1 MSGSINLGYA
11 CINMHLSET
20 QKNTP
25 ARTCRKATFAEKG
38 LPHVGMLFEQNI
50 RNLHDI
56 LKWNASNDFTLYR
69 MSSDMAPWC
78 SEYNLEDLPNWQT
91 CKALLEQ
98 AGAYAR
104 ETGQRLSF
112 HPGAFTV
119 LAGKN
124 PATLKKSLHELEI
137 HGKIMDTMGLPRSRY
152 AKINIHLGGAY
163 GDKDAAIE
171 RFIANYKKL
180 SPAVTSRLTLENDD
194 RPNLYT
200 TRDLVEKVFPRT
212 GIPVVFDYHHHICH
226 PGDDTIQEAL
236 DLAIA
241 TWGDVKPTTHY
252 SETAQKDKPK
262 AVFRA
267 HSKMIEGYINT
278 YGHDIDCCVEAK
290 GKERAV
296 QGYLALYGK
305 DNKNPE
311 AQQ

>member
-1 MSGSINLGYA
+1 MSGSLNLGYA

-20 QKNTP
+20 EKNTP
-25 ARTCRKATFAEKG
+25 ARTCRKATFLEKG
-38 LPHVGMLFEQNI
+38 LPHVGMLFETNI
-50 RNLHDI
+50 HNLIAI
-56 LKWNASNDFTLYR
+56 LKWNYRNGFTLYR

-78 SEYNLEDLPNWQT
+78 SEYNLEDLPNWST
-91 CKALLEQ
+91 CKDLLQ
-98 AGAYAR
+98 KAGAFAR

-163 GDKDAAIE
+163 GDKDAAIA
-171 RFIANYKKL
+171 RFIENYKKL
-180 SPAVTSRLTLENDD
+180 SPAVTTRLTLENDD

-200 TRDLVEKVFPRT
+200 TRDLVEKVFPHT
-212 GIPVVFDYHHHICH
+212 GIPVVFDYHHHLCH
-226 PGDDTIQEAL
+226 PGNDTMKQAL
-236 DLAIA
+236 DLAVS

-267 HSKMIEGYINT
+267 HSIMVEGYIDT
-278 YGHDIDCCVEAK
+278 YGHDIDCVIEAK

-296 QGYLALYGK
+296 QKYLSIYGK
-305 DNKNPE
+305 ENVRTE
-311 AQQ
+311 VA

>member
-1 MSGSINLGYA
+1 MKKQLNLGYA

-20 QKNTP
+20 EKNTP
-25 ARTCRKATFAEKG
+25 ARTCRKATFLEKG

-50 RNLHDI
+50 RNLLRI
-56 LKWNASNDFTLYR
+56 LEWNSENGFTLYR

-78 SEYNLEDLPNWQT
+78 SEYNLEQLPNWQV
-91 CKALLEQ
+91 CKHLLEKT
-98 AGAYAR
+98 GDYAR
-104 ETGQRLSF
+104 ATGQRLSF

-163 GDKDAAIE
+163 GDKDAAIA

-200 TRDLVEKVFPRT
+200 TRDLVEKVYPHT
-212 GIPVVFDYHHHICH
+212 GIPVVFDYHHHAIH
-226 PGDDTIQEAL
+226 PGEDTEQQAL
-236 DLAIA
+236 ELAIS
-241 TWGDVKPTTHY
+241 TWGDVRPTTHY
-252 SETAQKDKPK
+252 SESAQKERPK
-262 AVFRA
+262 AVLRA
-267 HSKMIEGYINT
+267 HSVMVDEYIDT
-278 YGHDIDCCVEAK
+278 YGHSIDCVIEAK

-296 QGYLALYGK
+296 QQYIRLYGV
-305 DNKNPE
+305 DNKRPVN
-311 AQQ
+311 AD

>member
-20 QKNTP
+20 EKNTP
-25 ARTCRKATFAEKG
+25 ARTCRKATFLEKG

-50 RNLHDI
+50 YNLIAI
-56 LKWNASNDFTLYR
+56 LKWNYRNGFTLYR

-78 SEYNLEDLPNWQT
+78 SEYNLEDLPNWET
-91 CKALLEQ
+91 CKDLLAK

-137 HGKIMDTMGLPRSRY
+137 HGKIMDTMGLPRTRY

-163 GDKDAAIE
+163 GDKDAAIA
-171 RFIANYKKL
+171 RFIENYKKL
-180 SPAVTSRLTLENDD
+180 SPAVTTRLTLENDD

-200 TRDLVEKVFPRT
+200 TRDLVEKVFPHT
-212 GIPVVFDYHHHICH
+212 GIPVVFDYHHHLCH
-226 PGDDTIQEAL
+226 PGDDTVKQAL
-236 DLAIA
+236 DLAVS

-267 HSKMIEGYINT
+267 HSIMVEGYINT
-278 YGHDIDCCVEAK
+278 YGHDIDCVIEAK

-305 DNKNPE
+305 ENTCPE
-311 AQQ
+311 VA